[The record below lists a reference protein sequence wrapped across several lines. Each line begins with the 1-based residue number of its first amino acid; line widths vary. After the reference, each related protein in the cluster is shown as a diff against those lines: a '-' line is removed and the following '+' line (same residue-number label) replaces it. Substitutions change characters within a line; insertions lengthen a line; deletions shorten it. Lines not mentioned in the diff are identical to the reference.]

1 MTAQSFKK
9 HLIENIFP
17 FWNNLRDNE
26 FGGFYGFVDHHGK
39 IDKKSDKGVI
49 LNDRILW
56 FYSSAY
62 SLLKDE
68 TLLSMAEHAYR
79 FFKEACLDKECGGV
93 FWALSFDGKI
103 VDDTKHTYNQAFA
116 IYALSMYYEA
126 SGDREAL
133 ETAYKLYDL
142 IETKCRDE
150 HGYLEAFNRNFMPT
164 SNEKL
169 SENGV
174 MADRTMNTLLHVF
187 EAYTELYNA
196 DHSPRVQDSLIQA
209 LKIFTEEMYNP
220 GKKRLEVFF
229 NTEYDSLID
238 LHSYGHDIEASW
250 LIDRGLQILK
260 IPSDLIHSM
269 TDAFAETVYS
279 EGYDPSHHAL
289 NNESECGR
297 VDRQKI
303 WWVQAEAVIGFY
315 NAFQKHP
322 ENTRYKEAS
331 ANIWNYILNNMIDP
345 RTGEWYESITAEDKV
360 NESQGLVHAWKC
372 PYHTGRM
379 CIEMIRR
386 LSGQV

>member
-1 MTAQSFKK
+1 MTAQSFQD
-9 HLIENIFP
+9 HLTQNIIP
-17 FWNNLRDNE
+17 FWSKLRDDE
-26 FGGFYGFVDHHGK
+26 FGGFYGFVDHYGRV
-39 IDKKSDKGVI
+39 DQKSNKGVI

-62 SLLKDE
+62 ALLKDE
-68 TLLSMAEHAYR
+68 ALLSMARHAYD
-79 FFKEACLDKECGGV
+79 FFKKFCLDREYGGA
-93 FWALSFDGKI
+93 FWALSFDGEI
-103 VDDTKHTYNQAFA
+103 VDETKHTYNQAFA
-116 IYALSMYYEA
+116 IYALSMYYEV

-133 ETAYKLYDL
+133 ETAYELYNL

-150 HGYLEAFNRNFMPT
+150 HGYLEAFNRNFTPA

-174 MADRTMNTLLHVF
+174 IADRTMNTLLHVF

-196 DHSPRVQDSLIQA
+196 DHSPRVRDSLIQA
-209 LKIFTEEMYNP
+209 LGLFADKMYNAD
-220 GKKRLEVFF
+220 KKRLEVFF
-229 NTEYDSLID
+229 NMSYDTLID

-260 IPSDLIHSM
+260 ISPAPIRSM
-269 TDAFAETVYS
+269 TDAFAETVYA
-279 EGYDPSHHAL
+279 EGYDPCRHAL
-289 NNESECGR
+289 NNENECGQ

-322 ENTRYKEAS
+322 ESTKYKEAS
-331 ANIWNYILNNMIDP
+331 ADIWKYILDNMIDP

-360 NESQGLVHAWKC
+360 NESQGLAHAWKC

-379 CIEMIRR
+379 CMEMIRR
-386 LSGQV
+386 LSSQV

>member
-1 MTAQSFKK
+1 MTAQSFQD
-9 HLIENIFP
+9 HLTQNIIP
-17 FWNNLRDNE
+17 FWNHLRDDE
-26 FGGFYGFVDHHGK
+26 FGGFYGFVDHCGK
-39 IDKKSDKGVI
+39 IDKKSGKGVI

-62 SLLKDE
+62 VLLKDK
-68 TLLSMAEHAYR
+68 TLLSMAEHAYS
-79 FFKEACLDKECGGV
+79 FLKNFCLDKEYGGV
-93 FWALSFDGKI
+93 FWSLSFDGEI

-133 ETAYKLYDL
+133 ETAYELYDL

-150 HGYLEAFNRNFMPT
+150 QGYLEAFSRDFTPA

-196 DHSPRVQDSLIQA
+196 DRSPRVRDSLLQA
-209 LKIFTEEMYNP
+209 LDLLSGKIYNSD
-220 GKKRLEVFF
+220 KKHLEVFF
-229 NTEYDSLID
+229 DMNYNTLID

-250 LIDRGLQILK
+250 LIDKGLQILN
-260 IPSDLIHSM
+260 ISPDSIRSM
-269 TDAFAETVYS
+269 TDAFAETVYA
-279 EGYDPSHHAL
+279 EGYDPCRHAL
-289 NNESECGR
+289 NNENECGQ

-322 ENTRYKEAS
+322 ENTQYKEAS
-331 ANIWNYILNNMIDP
+331 ANIWEYILNHMIDP

-386 LSGQV
+386 LSAQV